1 MQSIVNTVR
10 IERGARVGKIATL
23 VGLGFL
29 VAGLVFSLL
38 FKDSATF
45 LVVSFACLL
54 MGILVSAIGTMNMNR
69 WVKEPRA
76 DQVLAQGLRG
86 FDNRYRLYSHYLP
99 APHVLLSPVGL
110 FVITAMGQDGV
121 IHFDGTKFRRNFS
134 AVRLL
139 RFMAEEGM
147 GKPFAEADSQVESVR
162 EFLEERGAADGVEVK
177 NMIVFYHPAAQL
189 TISDPPRPVVN
200 AKQMKKAI
208 RKLRAGTELPASQYR
223 RLRELFD
230 QEAGE

>member
-1 MQSIVNTVR
+1 MQSILNETR
-10 IERGARVGKIATL
+10 IQRGARVGKIATL

-29 VAGLVFSLL
+29 VAGLIVSLV
-38 FKDSATF
+38 FKDSASF

-76 DQVLAQGLRG
+76 DQALASGLRG
-86 FDNRYRLYSHYLP
+86 FDNRYRLYSHHLP

-121 IHFDGTKFRRNFS
+121 IRLDGTKFRRNFS

-139 RFMAEEGM
+139 RFMAEEGI
-147 GKPFAEADSQVESVR
+147 GKPFAEADTQVESMR
-162 EFLEERGAADGVEVK
+162 RFLEEHGIDEGVEIG
-177 NMIVFYHPAAQL
+177 NMVVFYHPAARL
-189 TISDPPRPVVN
+189 EVSDPPRPVVD
-200 AKQMKKAI
+200 AKGMKKAI
-208 RKLRAGTELPASQYR
+208 RKLRAGVKLPASHYR
-223 RLRELFD
+223 QLQDLFD
-230 QEAGE
+230 QVVAE